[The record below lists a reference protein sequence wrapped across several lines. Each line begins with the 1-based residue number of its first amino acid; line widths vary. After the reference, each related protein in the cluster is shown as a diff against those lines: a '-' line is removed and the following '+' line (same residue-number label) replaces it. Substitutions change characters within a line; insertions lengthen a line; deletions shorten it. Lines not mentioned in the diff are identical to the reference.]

1 MDSVSLLGIL
11 LGIAALCITCFA
23 VGFTLGQAMK
33 K

>member
-1 MDSVSLLGIL
+1 MDSVSMLGIL

-23 VGFTLGQAMK
+23 VGFALGQAIK